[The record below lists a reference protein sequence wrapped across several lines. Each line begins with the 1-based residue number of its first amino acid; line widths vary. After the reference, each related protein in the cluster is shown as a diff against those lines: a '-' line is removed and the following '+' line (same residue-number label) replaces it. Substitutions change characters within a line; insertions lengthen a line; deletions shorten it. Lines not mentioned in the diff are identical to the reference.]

1 VTTELLE
8 DEEDRNPEEN
18 MDRLDAEDFLL
29 AQLLSVNKVCDGLLD
44 AMAVGTRKGVCFA
57 SATSTLGGDADQS

>member
-29 AQLLSVNKVCDGLLD
+29 GDLLLVNKACDDLLD
-44 AMAVGTRKGVCFA
+44 SMAVGTR
-57 SATSTLGGDADQS
+57 